1 MGGEYILP
9 TKYTP
14 YIQLLLNLAHMETF
28 NVSLQ
33 GHKQIKLFYCAESKK
48 GLLRSQIQLELLG
61 LIPWNSVESEL
72 GCTSKIYFDAEVTQ
86 RDLDVTKNANTRT
99 SVIAAKQT
107 VKNEVYFF
115 H

>member
-14 YIQLLLNLAHMETF
+14 YIQLLLNLARMETF

-48 GLLRSQIQLELLG
+48 GLLRSQIQSNFLDQFIG
-61 LIPWNSVESEL
+61 IPWNQNS
-72 GCTSKIYFDAEVTQ
+72 
-86 RDLDVTKNANTRT
+86 DV
-99 SVIAAKQT
+99 
-107 VKNEVYFF
+107 